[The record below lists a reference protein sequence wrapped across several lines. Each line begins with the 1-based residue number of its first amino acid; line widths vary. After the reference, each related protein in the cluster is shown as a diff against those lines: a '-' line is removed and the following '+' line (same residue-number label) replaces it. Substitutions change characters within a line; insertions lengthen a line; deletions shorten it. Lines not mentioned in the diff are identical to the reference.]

1 MMGKRVSFRTVL
13 KILLLVMTGLFILA
27 GCSSGAPSL
36 PETLTPSAAVTLLPE
51 PSATSAPV
59 NTKISP
65 TEIPTIDN
73 APTEPSPSTT
83 PEAISAT
90 DFPDAGNYEWERF
103 ASGFTRPLWLTP
115 LPGSVTDLVLVEQ
128 GGKVYTLNASA
139 SPTLFMDLST
149 RISTGGSEQGL
160 LGLAFHPQYES
171 TQWFFVNYTDLN
183 GDTVI
188 SRFTAGEGLDSEI
201 ILLKVDQPYSNH
213 NGGQLIF
220 GPDGYL
226 YIGMGDGGSADDP
239 LRNGQNVN
247 SLHGALLRIA
257 IEPDGSYTIPEDN
270 PFNSEDGLPEIWA
283 IGLRNP
289 WRFSFDSLTGD
300 LYIGDVGQRSWEEV
314 NFLPAGTGA
323 GSNFGWSIYEGSHPF
338 IDQQAGSDVLTMPV
352 MEYGHD
358 QGCSITG
365 GYVYR
370 GEMPEWQGI
379 YLYGDFC
386 SGTVWGLLRNTE
398 DDWVSKQLFQ
408 TQTRI
413 SSFGVDN
420 NGEIYLLDYQ
430 GGELF
435 VLRKK

>member
-1 MMGKRVSFRTVL
+1 M
-13 KILLLVMTGLFILA
+13 
-27 GCSSGAPSL
+27 
-36 PETLTPSAAVTLLPE
+36 
-51 PSATSAPV
+51 
-59 NTKISP
+59 
-65 TEIPTIDN
+65 
-73 APTEPSPSTT
+73 
-83 PEAISAT
+83 
-90 DFPDAGNYEWERF
+90 
-103 ASGFTRPLWLTP
+103 
-115 LPGSVTDLVLVEQ
+115 
-128 GGKVYTLNASA
+128 
-139 SPTLFMDLST
+139 
-149 RISTGGSEQGL
+149 
-160 LGLAFHPQYES
+160 
-171 TQWFFVNYTDLN
+171 
-183 GDTVI
+183 
-188 SRFTAGEGLDSEI
+188 
-201 ILLKVDQPYSNH
+201 
-213 NGGQLIF
+213 
-220 GPDGYL
+220 
-226 YIGMGDGGSADDP
+226 
-239 LRNGQNVN
+239 
-247 SLHGALLRIA
+247 
-257 IEPDGSYTIPEDN
+257 
-270 PFNSEDGLPEIWA
+270 
-283 IGLRNP
+283 
-289 WRFSFDSLTGD
+289 
-300 LYIGDVGQRSWEEV
+300 GQRSWEEV